1 MKDKLKRFIEK
12 FKEQTGY
19 ASMIEVHGT
28 GELLLTGCRTLLD
41 FDDNTITV
49 DTVNVMVR
57 ICGKGLSITAYRHD
71 LLCVIGEIN
80 VIDMGGVC

>member
-1 MKDKLKRFIEK
+1 MKEKLKSFIEK

-28 GELLLTGCRTLLD
+28 GELLLTGCRSLLD

-49 DTVNVMVR
+49 DTVNGTVR
-57 ICGKGLSITAYRHD
+57 ICGRSLAITAYRQD
-71 LLCVIGEIN
+71 LLCVTGDIN